1 MSYDAAE
8 SVASSSTEHLAAS
21 APGASLDPRLRT
33 LAEQELNFVWR
44 LLRRMGLSK
53 EDADDATQEI
63 FLVGLHRLAG
73 IAPGSE
79 RAFLIGTA
87 IRVVGT
93 QRRSFARRNRA
104 LARLAPPGDPGP
116 TPEQLLE
123 RRSDLAVLD
132 GLLESFPFELR
143 SVFVLFELEEVTESD
158 IARALDLPRGT
169 VASRLRRARK
179 LFQDAVRR
187 RQAREGQQ
195 GGAS

>member
-1 MSYDAAE
+1 MSMDAVE
-8 SVASSSTEHLAAS
+8 PVPGSSCNQVASS
-21 APGASLDPRLRT
+21 GASLHPRLRV
-33 LAEQELNFVWR
+33 LAQQDLGFVWR
-44 LLRRMGLSK
+44 LLRRMGLSR

-87 IRVVGT
+87 VRVVGT
-93 QRRSFARRNRA
+93 QRRSFARRSRA
-104 LARLAPPGDPGP
+104 LARLVPPSDPGLS
-116 TPEQLLE
+116 PEQLME
-123 RRSDLAVLD
+123 RRRDLAVLD
-132 GLLESFPFELR
+132 ELLEGMPLELR
-143 SVFVLFELEEVTESD
+143 SVFVLFELEEVAESE

-179 LFQDAVRR
+179 LFREGVRR
-187 RQAREGQQ
+187 RQAREGQK

>member
-1 MSYDAAE
+1 MTFDAAE
-8 SVASSSTEHLAAS
+8 PVPSSSPGEVAGS
-21 APGASLDPRLRT
+21 PPGASLGPRLRT
-33 LAEQELNFVWR
+33 LAQQEHGFVWR

-63 FLVGLHRLAG
+63 FLVSLHRLAA

-93 QRRSFARRNRA
+93 QRRSYARRSRA
-104 LARLAPPGDPGP
+104 LARFTTPGDPDP

-123 RRSDLAVLD
+123 RRTALAVLD
-132 GLLESFPFELR
+132 DLLKGMPFELR
-143 SVFVLFELEEVTESD
+143 SVFVLFELEEVTESE

-179 LFQDAVRR
+179 LFQDSVRR
-187 RQAREGQQ
+187 RQSRAGHT

>member
-8 SVASSSTEHLAAS
+8 SVASPSTEQVAIA
-21 APGASLDPRLRT
+21 GASLDPRLRT
-33 LAEQELNFVWR
+33 LAEQELGFVWR

-53 EDADDATQEI
+53 EDADDAAQEI

-93 QRRSFARRNRA
+93 QRRSFARRSRA
-104 LARLAPPGDPGP
+104 LARLAPPGDPDP
-116 TPEQLLE
+116 TPEQLLQ

-132 GLLESFPFELR
+132 DLLAGMPFELR
-143 SVFVLFELEEVTESD
+143 SVFVLFELEEVTESE
-158 IARALDLPRGT
+158 IARALDLQRGT

-179 LFQDAVRR
+179 VFRAAIRR
-187 RQAREGQQ
+187 RHAREGQT

>member
-1 MSYDAAE
+1 MSFDAE
-8 SVASSSTEHLAAS
+8 PVPSSSGERTATS
-21 APGASLDPRLRT
+21 SPGASLDPRLRT
-33 LAEQELNFVWR
+33 LAERELTFVWR

-87 IRVVGT
+87 VRVVGT
-93 QRRSFARRNRA
+93 QRRSFARRSRA
-104 LARLAPPGDPGP
+104 LARLAQPGDPGP

-123 RRSDLAVLD
+123 RRNDLAVLD
-132 GLLESFPFELR
+132 DLLEGMPFELR
-143 SVFVLFELEEVTESD
+143 SVFVLFELEEVTESE

-179 LFQDAVRR
+179 LFQDSVRR
-187 RQAREGQQ
+187 RQSRAGHT